1 MPDKNRTA
9 TGVLGGL
16 AGLVGLSAVAGLLV
30 TATVTPAIA
39 VSGAAASS
47 AITMFDNMPSYLEID
62 DLMQQSEIYAKQSDG
77 SDVLLARFY
86 DQNRVPVTYE
96 QIAPV
101 MYDAILSSEDPRYY
115 EHGGVDL
122 IGTTRAL
129 LSNVQGGQT
138 QGGSSISQQYVK
150 NVLVQR
156 CEKEAPSQEELAACW
171 TDATT
176 ATGVEGYQRKLQE
189 MRYAIALEQRYSKND
204 VLLGYL
210 NIANFGG
217 LNIGVGA
224 AAQYYFGVSA
234 SDLTLS
240 QAATL
245 AGMVQNPN
253 TYRIDKPE
261 REINGAADGY
271 ALTTDRRNYVLRQ
284 MLSEGKITQ
293 EQHDAAKAEVIT
305 PNINP
310 TEQGCQQAG
319 GSAYFCDYVR
329 TIVLNDVAFGETP
342 EDRSAALRR
351 GGLKIY
357 TTLDLDLQLAAEEAI
372 SIVPATHPNLDLGST
387 GVQLEVGTG
396 RVLSMVQNRK
406 YTQDADQAAA
416 DPSFTSINY
425 NTRYVNGGSTGFSPG
440 STYKLFTLLN
450 WLEHGHSVNEVINGR
465 QRNFTVLT
473 DCEGGSQRVTS
484 GEIKNFEGVGGYS
497 GTPMRFTADSLNT
510 GFMAMGEKV
519 SVCDTNKIAD
529 RLGVE
534 TADGFQLFVGNVD
547 NPQNSPNTPYNMLG
561 PQNVAPIDMAA
572 AYATIAS
579 NGVYCPPKAIDAV
592 FNSDGEALPLPDTT
606 CNQVLDPSVASTAA
620 FALAGVINGGSAA
633 SSRIGDGVPVFG
645 KTGIHEQQHT
655 WMDGSSTKVTTV
667 VWVGNVKGNVR
678 LDRNSANGYS
688 LWRLRHSIWPDM
700 QGAANAKYGGDRF
713 ATPDSDLTRQVQID
727 LPNVVGQQVDQAVA
741 TLEAAGFSV
750 NVGDAVDSTQAAG
763 IVERQDPGAG
773 RVSGGTTVTI
783 SPSNG
788 EGVAVP
794 DVVGMNRQQ
803 AVDSIRGTFGRNPAE
818 TCVVKEGA
826 TGPGVVT
833 SVNPGPGSIVNRNAQ
848 LAITY
853 ERDTCS

>member
-1 MPDKNRTA
+1 M
-9 TGVLGGL
+9 LGGL

-77 SDVLLARFY
+77 SEVLLARFY

-129 LSNVQGGQT
+129 LSNAQGGQT

-156 CEKEAPSQEELAACW
+156 CEKEAPTQEELLACW
-171 TDATT
+171 DDATRSV
-176 ATGVEGYQRKLQE
+176 GVEGYQRKIQE

-224 AAQYYFGVSA
+224 AAQYYFGVNA

-261 REINGAADGY
+261 RERNGAADGY
-271 ALTTDRRNYVLRQ
+271 VDTTDRRNYVLRQ
-284 MLSEGKITQ
+284 MLTEGKITQ
-293 EQHDAAKAEVIT
+293 EQYDAAKAEVIT

-310 TEQGCQQAG
+310 TVQGCQQAG

-329 TIVLNDVAFGETP
+329 TIVLNDVAFGETAD
-342 EDRSAALRR
+342 DRSNALRR

-357 TTLDLDLQLAAEEAI
+357 TTLDLDLQAAAEQAI

-406 YTQDADQAAA
+406 YTQDADQSAA
-416 DPSFTSINY
+416 DASYTSINY
-425 NTRYVNGGSTGFSPG
+425 NTRYVNGGSNGFNPG

-473 DCEGGSQRVTS
+473 DCDGGTQRVSS
-484 GEIKNFEGVGGYS
+484 GEVKNFEGVGGYN
-497 GTPMRFTADSLNT
+497 GTPMKFTADSLNT
-510 GFMAMGEKV
+510 GFLAMSEKV

-534 TADGFQLFVGNVD
+534 YANGYKTYIGNESISEAV
-547 NPQNSPNTPYNMLG
+547 NVPYDILG
-561 PQNVAPIDMAA
+561 SKNIAPIDMAA

-592 FNSDGEALPLPDTT
+592 YNSDGEALPLPDTT
-606 CNQVLDPSVASTAA
+606 CNRVLDESVASTAA
-620 FALAGVINGGSAA
+620 FALEGVINGGSAA

-645 KTGIHEQQHT
+645 KTGIHEQYQT

-667 VWVGNVKGNVR
+667 VWVGNVKGQQR

-688 LWRLRHSIWPDM
+688 LWRMRHSIWPDM

-713 ATPDSDLTRQVQID
+713 ATPDSNLTRQVLID
-727 LPNVVGQQVDQAVA
+727 LPNVVGQSVDQAVA

-750 NVGDAVDSTQAAG
+750 VVGDAVTSTQAAG
-763 IVERQDPGAG
+763 TVESQNPGAG

-794 DVVGMNRQQ
+794 NVVGMNRQQ

-833 SVNPGPGSIVNRNAQ
+833 SVAPGAGSIVNRNAQ
-848 LAITY
+848 LAITF

>member
-1 MPDKNRTA
+1 M
-9 TGVLGGL
+9 LGGL

-77 SDVLLARFY
+77 SEVLLARFY

-129 LSNVQGGQT
+129 LSNAQGGQT

-156 CEKEAPSQEELAACW
+156 CEKEAPTQEELLACW
-171 TDATT
+171 DDATRSV
-176 ATGVEGYQRKLQE
+176 GVEGYQRKIQE

-224 AAQYYFGVSA
+224 AAQYYFGVNA

-261 REINGAADGY
+261 RERNGAADGY
-271 ALTTDRRNYVLRQ
+271 VDTTDRRNYVLRQ
-284 MLSEGKITQ
+284 MLTEGKITQ
-293 EQHDAAKAEVIT
+293 EQYDAAKAEVIT

-310 TEQGCQQAG
+310 TVQGCQQAG

-329 TIVLNDVAFGETP
+329 TIVLNDVAFGETAD
-342 EDRSAALRR
+342 DRSNALRR

-357 TTLDLDLQLAAEEAI
+357 TTLDLDLQAAAEQAI

-406 YTQDADQAAA
+406 YTQDADQSAA
-416 DPSFTSINY
+416 DASYTSINY
-425 NTRYVNGGSTGFSPG
+425 NTRYVNGGSNGFNPG

-473 DCEGGSQRVTS
+473 DCDGGTQRVSS
-484 GEIKNFEGVGGYS
+484 GEVKNFEGVGGYN
-497 GTPMRFTADSLNT
+497 GTPMKFTADSLNT
-510 GFMAMGEKV
+510 GFLAMSEKV

-534 TADGFQLFVGNVD
+534 YANGYKTYIGNESISEAV
-547 NPQNSPNTPYNMLG
+547 NVPYDILG
-561 PQNVAPIDMAA
+561 SKNIAPIDMAA

-592 FNSDGEALPLPDTT
+592 YNSDGEALPLPDTT
-606 CNQVLDPSVASTAA
+606 CNRVLDESVASTAA
-620 FALAGVINGGSAA
+620 FALEGVINGGSAA

-645 KTGIHEQQHT
+645 KTGIHEQYQT

-667 VWVGNVKGNVR
+667 VWVGNVKGQQR

-688 LWRLRHSIWPDM
+688 LWRMRHSIWPDM

-713 ATPDSDLTRQVQID
+713 ATPDSNLTRQVLID
-727 LPNVVGQQVDQAVA
+727 LPNVVGQSVDQAVA

-750 NVGDAVDSTQAAG
+750 VFGDAVTSTQAAG
-763 IVERQDPGAG
+763 TVESQNPGAG

-794 DVVGMNRQQ
+794 NVVGMNRQQ

-833 SVNPGPGSIVNRNAQ
+833 SVSPGAGSIVNRNAQ
-848 LAITY
+848 LAITF

>member
-1 MPDKNRTA
+1 M
-9 TGVLGGL
+9 LGGL

-77 SDVLLARFY
+77 SEVLLARFY

-129 LSNVQGGQT
+129 LSNAQGGQT

-156 CEKEAPSQEELAACW
+156 CEKEAPTQEELLACW
-171 TDATT
+171 DDATRSV
-176 ATGVEGYQRKLQE
+176 GVEGYQRKIQE

-224 AAQYYFGVSA
+224 AAQYYFGVNA

-261 REINGAADGY
+261 RERNGAADGY
-271 ALTTDRRNYVLRQ
+271 VDTTDRRNYVLRQ
-284 MLSEGKITQ
+284 MLTEGKITQ
-293 EQHDAAKAEVIT
+293 EQYDAAKAEVIT

-310 TEQGCQQAG
+310 TVQGCQQAG

-329 TIVLNDVAFGETP
+329 TIVLNDVAFGETAD
-342 EDRSAALRR
+342 DRSNALRR

-357 TTLDLDLQLAAEEAI
+357 TTLDLDLQAAAEQAI

-406 YTQDADQAAA
+406 YTQDADQSAA
-416 DPSFTSINY
+416 DASYTSINY
-425 NTRYVNGGSTGFSPG
+425 NTRYVNGGSNGFNPG

-473 DCEGGSQRVTS
+473 DCDGGTQRVSS
-484 GEIKNFEGVGGYS
+484 GEVKNFEGVGGYN
-497 GTPMRFTADSLNT
+497 GTPMKFTADSLNT
-510 GFMAMGEKV
+510 GFLAMSEKV

-534 TADGFQLFVGNVD
+534 YANGYKTYIGNESISEAV
-547 NPQNSPNTPYNMLG
+547 NVPYDILG
-561 PQNVAPIDMAA
+561 SKNIAPIDMAA

-592 FNSDGEALPLPDTT
+592 YNSDGEALPLPDTT
-606 CNQVLDPSVASTAA
+606 CNRVLDESVASTAA
-620 FALAGVINGGSAA
+620 FALEGVINGGSAA

-645 KTGIHEQQHT
+645 KTGIHEQYQT

-667 VWVGNVKGNVR
+667 VWVGNVKGQQR

-688 LWRLRHSIWPDM
+688 LWRMRHSIWPDM

-713 ATPDSDLTRQVQID
+713 ATPDSNLTRQVLID
-727 LPNVVGQQVDQAVA
+727 LPNVVGQSVDQAVA

-750 NVGDAVDSTQAAG
+750 VVGDAVTSTQAAG
-763 IVERQDPGAG
+763 TVESQNPGAG

-794 DVVGMNRQQ
+794 NVVGMNRQQ

-826 TGPGVVT
+826 TGPGIVT
-833 SVNPGPGSIVNRNAQ
+833 SVAPGAGSIVNRNAQ
-848 LAITY
+848 LAITF

>member
-1 MPDKNRTA
+1 M
-9 TGVLGGL
+9 LGGL

-77 SDVLLARFY
+77 SEVLLARFY

-129 LSNVQGGQT
+129 LSNAQGGQT

-156 CEKEAPSQEELAACW
+156 CEKEAPTQEELLACW
-171 TDATT
+171 DDATRSV
-176 ATGVEGYQRKLQE
+176 GVEGYQRKIQE

-224 AAQYYFGVSA
+224 AAQYYFGVNA

-261 REINGAADGY
+261 RERNGAADGY
-271 ALTTDRRNYVLRQ
+271 VDTTDRRNYVLRQ
-284 MLSEGKITQ
+284 MLTEGKITQ
-293 EQHDAAKAEVIT
+293 EQYDAAKAEVIT

-310 TEQGCQQAG
+310 TVQGCQQAG

-329 TIVLNDVAFGETP
+329 TIVLNDVAFGETAD
-342 EDRSAALRR
+342 DRSNALRR

-357 TTLDLDLQLAAEEAI
+357 TTLDLDLQAAAEQAI

-406 YTQDADQAAA
+406 YTQDADQSAA
-416 DPSFTSINY
+416 DASYTSINY
-425 NTRYVNGGSTGFSPG
+425 NTRYVNGGSNGFNPG

-473 DCEGGSQRVTS
+473 DCDGGTQRVSS
-484 GEIKNFEGVGGYS
+484 GEVKNFEGVGGYN
-497 GTPMRFTADSLNT
+497 GTPMKFTADSLNT
-510 GFMAMGEKV
+510 GFLAMSEKV

-534 TADGFQLFVGNVD
+534 YANGYKTYIGNESISEAV
-547 NPQNSPNTPYNMLG
+547 NVPYDILG
-561 PQNVAPIDMAA
+561 SKNIAPIDMAA

-592 FNSDGEALPLPDTT
+592 YNSDGEALPLPDTT
-606 CNQVLDPSVASTAA
+606 CNRVLDESVASTAA
-620 FALAGVINGGSAA
+620 FALEGVINGGSAA

-645 KTGIHEQQHT
+645 KTGIHEQYQT

-667 VWVGNVKGNVR
+667 VWVGNVKGQQR

-688 LWRLRHSIWPDM
+688 LWRMRHSIWPDM

-713 ATPDSDLTRQVQID
+713 ATPDSNLTRQVLID
-727 LPNVVGQQVDQAVA
+727 LPNVVGQSVDQAVA

-750 NVGDAVDSTQAAG
+750 VVGDAVTSTQAAG
-763 IVERQDPGAG
+763 TVESQNPGAG

-794 DVVGMNRQQ
+794 NVVGMNRQQ

-833 SVNPGPGSIVNRNAQ
+833 SVSPGAGSIVNRNAQ
-848 LAITY
+848 LAITF

>member
-9 TGVLGGL
+9 TGVLGGI

-77 SDVLLARFY
+77 SDILLARFY
-86 DQNRVPVTYE
+86 DQNRLPVTYE

-115 EHGGVDL
+115 EHGGIDL

-129 LSNVQGGQT
+129 LSNAQGGQT

-150 NVLVQR
+150 NVLVQK
-156 CEKEAPSQEELAACW
+156 CEKEAPTQEELAACW
-171 TDATT
+171 TKVTLAK
-176 ATGVEGYQRKLQE
+176 GIEGYQRKLQE

-217 LNIGVGA
+217 TTYGIGA
-224 AAQYYFGVSA
+224 AAQYYFSVNA

-261 REINGAADGY
+261 RERNGAADGY
-271 ALTTDRRNYVLRQ
+271 VDTTDRRNYVLGR
-284 MLSEGKITQ
+284 MLAEGKITQ
-293 EQHDAAKAEVIT
+293 EQYDAAKAEVIT
-305 PNINP
+305 PAINA

-319 GSAYFCDYVR
+319 GAAYFCDYVR

-342 EDRSAALRR
+342 EERSAALRR

-357 TTLDLDLQLAAEEAI
+357 TTLDLDLQAAAEKAI

-406 YTQDADQAAA
+406 YTQDADQSAA
-416 DPSFTSINY
+416 DPAYTSINY
-425 NTRYVNGGSTGFSPG
+425 NTRYVNGGSNGFNPG

-450 WLEHGHSVNEVINGR
+450 WLEHGHSVNEVVNGR

-473 DCEGGSQRVTS
+473 DCDGGTQRVAS

-497 GTPMRFTADSLNT
+497 GTPMKFTADSLNT
-510 GFMAMGEKV
+510 GFLAMSEKV

-534 TADGFQLFVGNVD
+534 YANGFKTYIGNVD
-547 NPQNSPNTPYNMLG
+547 DPQNTVNVPYDILG
-561 PQNVAPIDMAA
+561 SKNIAPIDMAA

-579 NGVYCPPKAIDAV
+579 NGLYCPPKAIDAV
-592 FNSDGEALPLPDTT
+592 FNADGEPLPLPNTT
-606 CNQVLDPSVASTAA
+606 CNQVLDGSVASTAA
-620 FALAGVINGGSAA
+620 YALAGVINGGSASA
-633 SSRIGDGVPVFG
+633 SRPGDGIPVFG
-645 KTGIHEQQHT
+645 KTGIHEQFQT

-667 VWVGNVKGNVR
+667 VWVGNVKGQQR

-688 LWRLRHSIWPDM
+688 LWRMRHAIWPAM
-700 QGAANAKYGGDRF
+700 QRAANAKYGGDAF
-713 ATPDSDLTRQVQID
+713 AKPDSNLVRQVQVD
-727 LPNVVGQQVDQAVA
+727 LPNVVGQPIDQAKK
-741 TLEAAGFSV
+741 TLEDAGFTV
-750 NVGDAVDSTQAAG
+750 AVGDPVDGTQAAG

-773 RVSGGTTVTI
+773 RVGGGVTVTL

-788 EGVAVP
+788 QGLAVP
-794 DVVGMNRQQ
+794 NVVGMSRPD
-803 AVDSIRGTFGRNPAE
+803 AVNAIRGTFGRDPSE
-818 TCVVKEGA
+818 TCVVKPGA

-833 SVNPGPGSIVNRNAQ
+833 AVNPGAGTVTNRNAQ

-853 ERDTCS
+853 ERDNCS

>member
-1 MPDKNRTA
+1 M
-9 TGVLGGL
+9 LGGI

-77 SDVLLARFY
+77 SDILLARFY
-86 DQNRVPVTYE
+86 DQNRLPVTWE
-96 QIAPV
+96 QINPV

-129 LSNVQGGQT
+129 ISNAQGGQT

-150 NVLVQR
+150 NVLVQK
-156 CEKEAPSQEELAACW
+156 CEKEAPTQEELLACW
-171 TDATT
+171 DEATQSS
-176 ATGVEGYQRKLQE
+176 GVEGYQRKLQE

-217 LNIGVGA
+217 TTYGIGA
-224 AAQYYFGVSA
+224 AAQYYFSVNA

-253 TYRIDKPE
+253 TYRIDRPQSE
-261 REINGAADGY
+261 SNGEANGY
-271 ALTTDRRNYVLRQ
+271 TLTTDRRNYVLGR
-284 MLSEGKITQ
+284 MLAEGKITQ
-293 EQHDAAKAEVIT
+293 EQYDAAKAEVIT
-305 PNINP
+305 PAINP
-310 TEQGCQQAG
+310 TVQGCQQAG
-319 GSAYFCDYVR
+319 GAAFFCDYVR

-342 EDRSAALRR
+342 EERSSALRR
-351 GGLKIY
+351 GGMKIY
-357 TTLDLDLQLAAEEAI
+357 TTLDLDLQAAAEKAI
-372 SIVPATHPNLDLGST
+372 SIVPATHPNLDLGAT

-396 RVLSMVQNRK
+396 RVLSMVENRR

-416 DPSFTSINY
+416 DPSFTSINF
-425 NTRYVNGGSTGFSPG
+425 NTRFVNGGSLGFSPG

-465 QRNFTVLT
+465 QRAFTVLT
-473 DCEGGSQRVTS
+473 DCDGGSQRVAS

-497 GTPMRFTADSLNT
+497 GTPMKFTADSLNT

-529 RLGVE
+529 RMGVE
-534 TADGFQLFVGNVD
+534 TADGFKMYIGNVD
-547 NPQNSPNTPYNMLG
+547 NPNNSPNSPYNMLG

-592 FNSDGEALPLPDTT
+592 FNSDGEPLPLPNTT
-606 CNQVLDPSVASTAA
+606 CNQVLDPSVAATAA

-645 KTGIHEQQHT
+645 KTGIHEQYHT

-667 VWVGNVKGNVR
+667 VWVGNVKGTVR

-688 LWRLRHSIWPDM
+688 LWRLRHQIWPDM
-700 QGAANAKYGGDRF
+700 QGAANAKYGGDAF
-713 ATPDSDLTRQVQID
+713 AKPDSNLTRQIQID
-727 LPNVVGQQVDQAVA
+727 LPNVVGQTVEQATA

-750 NVGDAVDSTQAAG
+750 NVGDAVDGTQAPG

-783 SPSNG
+783 FPSNG
-788 EGVAVP
+788 EGLAVP
-794 DVVGMNRQQ
+794 GGLIGASRSDAERTLRSAG
-803 AVDSIRGTFGRNPAE
+803 FGRVDARCEPNAAAAP
-818 TCVVKEGA
+818 GD
-826 TGPGVVT
+826 GVVT
-833 SVNPGPGSIVNRNAQ
+833 AVSPGEGTVTNRNASI
-848 LAITY
+848 AITY
-853 ERDTCS
+853 QRPNCS

>member
-1 MPDKNRTA
+1 M
-9 TGVLGGL
+9 LGGL

-77 SDVLLARFY
+77 SEVLLARFY

-129 LSNVQGGQT
+129 LSNAQGGQT

-156 CEKEAPSQEELAACW
+156 CEKEAPTQEELLACW
-171 TDATT
+171 DDATRSV
-176 ATGVEGYQRKLQE
+176 GVEGYQRKIQE

-224 AAQYYFGVSA
+224 AAQYYFGVNA

-261 REINGAADGY
+261 RERNGAADGY
-271 ALTTDRRNYVLRQ
+271 VDTTDRRNYVLRQ
-284 MLSEGKITQ
+284 MLTEGKITQ
-293 EQHDAAKAEVIT
+293 EQYDAAKAEVIT

-310 TEQGCQQAG
+310 TVQGCQQAG

-329 TIVLNDVAFGETP
+329 TIVLNDVAFGETAD
-342 EDRSAALRR
+342 DRSNALRR

-357 TTLDLDLQLAAEEAI
+357 TTLDLDLQAAAEQAI

-406 YTQDADQAAA
+406 YTQDADQSAA
-416 DPSFTSINY
+416 DASYTSINY
-425 NTRYVNGGSTGFSPG
+425 NTRYVNGGSNGFNPG

-450 WLEHGHSVNEVINGR
+450 WLEHGLSVNEVINGR

-473 DCEGGSQRVTS
+473 DCDGGTQRVSS
-484 GEIKNFEGVGGYS
+484 GEVKNFEGVGGYN
-497 GTPMRFTADSLNT
+497 GTPMKFTADSLNT
-510 GFMAMGEKV
+510 GFLAMSEKV

-534 TADGFQLFVGNVD
+534 YANGYKTYIGNESISEAV
-547 NPQNSPNTPYNMLG
+547 NVPYDILG
-561 PQNVAPIDMAA
+561 SKNIAPIDMAA

-592 FNSDGEALPLPDTT
+592 YNSDGEALPLPDTT
-606 CNQVLDPSVASTAA
+606 CNRVLDESVASTAA
-620 FALAGVINGGSAA
+620 FALEGVINGGSAA
-633 SSRIGDGVPVFG
+633 SSRIGDGVAVFG
-645 KTGIHEQQHT
+645 KTGIHEQYQT

-667 VWVGNVKGNVR
+667 VWVGNVKGQQR

-688 LWRLRHSIWPDM
+688 LWRMRHSIWPDM

-713 ATPDSDLTRQVQID
+713 ATPDSNLTRQVLID
-727 LPNVVGQQVDQAVA
+727 LPNVVGQSVDQAVA

-750 NVGDAVDSTQAAG
+750 VVGDAVTSTQAAG
-763 IVERQDPGAG
+763 TVESQNPGAG

-794 DVVGMNRQQ
+794 NVVGMNRQQ

-826 TGPGVVT
+826 TGPGIVT
-833 SVNPGPGSIVNRNAQ
+833 SVAPGAGSIVNRNAQ
-848 LAITY
+848 LAITF

>member
-9 TGVLGGL
+9 TGVLGGI

-77 SDVLLARFY
+77 SEVLLARFY
-86 DQNRVPVTYE
+86 DQNRTPVTYE

-101 MYDAILSSEDPRYY
+101 MFDAILSSEDPRYY

-122 IGTTRAL
+122 IGTTRAV
-129 LSNVQGGQT
+129 LSNVQGGAT

-156 CEKEAPSQEELAACW
+156 CEKEAATEEEKYACW
-171 TDATT
+171 VDATT
-176 ATGVEGYQRKLQE
+176 ADGTEGIERKLQE

-204 VLLGYL
+204 ILLGYL

-217 LNIGVGA
+217 LTYGVGA
-224 AAQYYFGVSA
+224 AAQYYFSVNA
-234 SDLTLS
+234 SDLSLA
-240 QAATL
+240 QAATI

-253 TYRIDKPE
+253 TFRIDRPE
-261 REINGAADGY
+261 SETNGAANGY
-271 ALTTDRRNYVLRQ
+271 QLTLDRRNSVIRR
-284 MLSEGKITQ
+284 MAEEGKITQ
-293 EQHDAAKAEVIT
+293 EQADAARAEPIV
-305 PNINP
+305 PAINP
-310 TEQGCQQAG
+310 TEQGCKLAG
-319 GSAYFCDYVR
+319 GAGYFCDYVR
-329 TIVLNDVAFGETP
+329 TIIETNVAFGETA
-342 EDRSAALRR
+342 EERERALRR

-357 TTLDLDLQLAAEEAI
+357 TTLDLDLQFAAEKAI

-406 YTQDADQAAA
+406 YTQDASLSDS
-416 DPSFTSINY
+416 DPSYTAINY
-425 NTRYVNGGSTGFSPG
+425 NTRYVNGGSNGFNPG

-473 DCEGGSQRVTS
+473 DCDGGTQRVSS
-484 GEIKNFEGVGGYS
+484 GEIKNFEGVGGYN
-497 GTPMRFTADSLNT
+497 GTPMKFTADSLNT
-510 GFMAMGEKV
+510 GFLAMSEKV

-529 RLGVE
+529 RMGVE
-534 TADGFQLFVGNVD
+534 YANGFKTYEGDLNNPENVV
-547 NPQNSPNTPYNMLG
+547 NVPYDILG
-561 PQNVAPIDMAA
+561 SKNIAPIDMAA

-579 NGVYCPPKAIDAV
+579 NGMYCPPKAIDAV
-592 FNSDGEALPLPDTT
+592 FNSEGEPLPIPDTT
-606 CNQVLDPSVASTAA
+606 CNRVLDESVAATAA
-620 FALAGVINGGSAA
+620 YALEGVINGGSAG

-645 KTGIHEQQHT
+645 KTGIHEQFHT
-655 WMDGSSTKVTTV
+655 WMDGSSSKVTTV
-667 VWVGNVKGNVR
+667 VWVGNVKGTVR

-713 ATPDSDLTRQVQID
+713 ARPDSNLTRQVLTE
-727 LPNVVGQQVDQAVA
+727 LPNVVGQSVDQAVA
-741 TLEAAGFSV
+741 TLEGAGFTV
-750 NVGDAVDSTQAAG
+750 VVGDAVDGTQGAG
-763 IVERQDPGAG
+763 IIERQDPGAG
-773 RVSGGTTVTI
+773 RVSGGTVVTI

-788 EGVAVP
+788 QGVAVP

-803 AVDSIRGTFGRNPAE
+803 AIDTIRGTFGRNPAE
-818 TCVVKEGA
+818 TCVAKPGA

-833 SVNPGPGSIVNRNAQ
+833 AVNPGSGTIVNRNAQ
-848 LAITY
+848 LSITF

>member
-1 MPDKNRTA
+1 M
-9 TGVLGGL
+9 LGGI

-77 SDVLLARFY
+77 SDLLLARFY
-86 DQNRVPVTYE
+86 DQNRLPVTYE

-101 MYDAILSSEDPRYY
+101 MFDAILSSEDPRYY

-129 LSNVQGGQT
+129 LSNAQGGQT

-150 NVLVQR
+150 NVLVQK
-156 CEKEAPSQEELAACW
+156 CEKEAPTQEELAACW
-171 TDATT
+171 EKVTLAK
-176 ATGVEGYQRKLQE
+176 GIEGYQRKLQE

-217 LNIGVGA
+217 TTYGIGA
-224 AAQYYFGVSA
+224 AAQYYFSVNA
-234 SDLTLS
+234 SDLTIA

-261 REINGAADGY
+261 RETNGAADGY

-284 MLSEGKITQ
+284 MLTEGKITQ
-293 EQHDAAKAEVIT
+293 EQYDAAKAEVIT
-305 PNINP
+305 PAINP

-342 EDRSAALRR
+342 EERSAALRR

-357 TTLDLDLQLAAEEAI
+357 TTLDLDLQLAAEAAI
-372 SIVPATHPNLDLGST
+372 SIVPATHPNLDLGAT

-406 YTQDADQAAA
+406 YTQDADQSAA
-416 DPSFTSINY
+416 DPSYTSINY
-425 NTRYVNGGSTGFSPG
+425 NTRYVNGGSNGFNPG

-473 DCEGGSQRVTS
+473 DCDGGTQRVSS
-484 GEIKNFEGVGGYS
+484 GEVKNFEGVGGYN
-497 GTPMRFTADSLNT
+497 GTPMKFTADSLNT
-510 GFMAMGEKV
+510 GFLAMSEKV

-534 TADGFQLFVGNVD
+534 YANGYKTYIGNESIGENV
-547 NPQNSPNTPYNMLG
+547 NVPYDILG
-561 PQNVAPIDMAA
+561 SKNIAPIDMAA
-572 AYATIAS
+572 SYATIAS

-592 FNSDGEALPLPDTT
+592 YNTEGEALPLPDTT
-606 CNQVLDPSVASTAA
+606 CNRVLDESVASTAA

-645 KTGIHEQQHT
+645 KTGIHEQYQT
-655 WMDGSSTKVTTV
+655 WMDGSSSKVTTV
-667 VWVGNVKGNVR
+667 VWVGNVKGQQR

-700 QGAANAKYGGDRF
+700 QGAANAKYGGERF
-713 ATPDSDLTRQVQID
+713 ATPDSNLTRAVQID
-727 LPNVVGQQVDQAVA
+727 LPNVVGQPVDRAVA

-750 NVGDAVDSTQAAG
+750 IVGDAVDSTQAAG

-833 SVNPGPGSIVNRNAQ
+833 SVEPGAGSIVNRNAQ

>member
-1 MPDKNRTA
+1 M
-9 TGVLGGL
+9 LGGI

-77 SDVLLARFY
+77 TDVLLARFY
-86 DQNRVPVTYE
+86 DQNRLPVTWE
-96 QIAPV
+96 QINPV

-129 LSNVQGGQT
+129 LSNAQGGQT

-150 NVLVQR
+150 NVLVQK
-156 CEKEAPSQEELAACW
+156 CEKEAPTQEELAACW
-171 TDATT
+171 EKVTLAK
-176 ATGVEGYQRKLQE
+176 GIEGYQRKLQE

-217 LNIGVGA
+217 TTYGIGA
-224 AAQYYFGVSA
+224 AAQYYFSVNA

-261 REINGAADGY
+261 RERNGAADGY
-271 ALTTDRRNYVLRQ
+271 ADTTDRRNYVLGR
-284 MLSEGKITQ
+284 MLAEGKITQ
-293 EQHDAAKAEVIT
+293 EQYDAAKAEVIT
-305 PNINP
+305 PAINP
-310 TEQGCQQAG
+310 TVQGCQQAG
-319 GSAYFCDYVR
+319 GAAFFCDYVR
-329 TIVLNDVAFGETP
+329 TIVLNDAAFGETP
-342 EDRSAALRR
+342 EERSAALRR
-351 GGLKIY
+351 GGMKIY
-357 TTLDLDLQLAAEEAI
+357 TTLDLDLQAAAEKAI
-372 SIVPATHPNLDLGST
+372 SIVPATHPNLDLGAT

-396 RVLSMVQNRK
+396 RVLSMVENRK

-416 DPSFTSINY
+416 DPSFTSINF
-425 NTRYVNGGSTGFSPG
+425 NTRFENGGSLGFSPG
-440 STYKLFTLLN
+440 STYKTFTLIN
-450 WLEHGHSVNEVINGR
+450 WLEHGHSVNEVLNGR
-465 QRNFTVLT
+465 QRNFKVLT
-473 DCEGGSQRVTS
+473 DCDGGVQSVRS
-484 GEIKNFEGVGGYS
+484 GEVKNFEGVGGYS
-497 GTPMRFTADSLNT
+497 GTPMKFTADSLNT
-510 GFMAMGEKV
+510 GFLAMAEKV

-529 RLGVE
+529 RMGVE
-534 TADGFQLFVGNVD
+534 TADGFKLYIGNTA
-547 NPQNSPNTPYNMLG
+547 NENNSPNSPYNILG

-592 FNSDGEALPLPDTT
+592 FNSDGEPLPLPNTT

-620 FALAGVINGGSAA
+620 YTLAGVINGGSASA
-633 SSRIGDGVPVFG
+633 SRIGDGVPVFG
-645 KTGIHEQQHT
+645 KTGIHEQFHT

-667 VWVGNVKGNVR
+667 VWVGNVKGTVR

-688 LWRLRHSIWPDM
+688 LWRMRHAIWPDM
-700 QGAANAKYGGDRF
+700 QGAANAKYGGDAF
-713 ATPDSDLTRQVQID
+713 AKPDSNLTRQIQID
-727 LPNVVGQQVDQAVA
+727 LPNVVGQSVDQATQ
-741 TLEAAGFSV
+741 TLEAAGFTV
-750 NVGDAVDSTQAAG
+750 NVGDPVDGTQAPG

-783 SPSNG
+783 FPSNG
-788 EGVAVP
+788 EGLAVP
-794 DVVGMNRQQ
+794 NVVGMTRPE
-803 AVDSIRGTFGRNPAE
+803 AVNAIRASFGRDPSE
-818 TCVVKEGA
+818 TCVVKPGA

-833 SVNPGPGSIVNRNAQ
+833 SVTPGAGTIANRNAQ